1 MSETVL
7 LACFGTSVSLI
18 GTRLSGKIL
27 LHKWLRDDWNNPWA
41 FNPHNFQCQRAMTA
55 MTDESAVVGQKADS
69 KIKPEPGEPARTRR
83 TASGE

>member
-1 MSETVL
+1 MMSESVR
-7 LACFGTSVSLI
+7 LASFGTSVSLI

-27 LHKWLRDDWNNPWA
+27 LHTWLRDNWNPWA
-41 FNPHNFQCQRAMTA
+41 FNPHNSQFQRA